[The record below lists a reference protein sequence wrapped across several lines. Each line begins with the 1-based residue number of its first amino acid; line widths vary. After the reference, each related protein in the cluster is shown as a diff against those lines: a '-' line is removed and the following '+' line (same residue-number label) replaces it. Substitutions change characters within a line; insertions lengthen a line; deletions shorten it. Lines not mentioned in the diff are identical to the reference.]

1 MHLYLG
7 YILGEYT
14 EENCPR
20 YLKRE
25 NFAKMKKY
33 LKAGKLGLFH
43 GSIEQAI
50 MKNRDEN
57 DAMFTVASLLVRDR
71 ANIKKL
77 CTSRSIAVN
86 NNNDVW

>member
-1 MHLYLG
+1 MWSLTMACLIHAG

-25 NFAKMKKY
+25 NYAKMKKY
-33 LKAGKLGLFH
+33 LKDGKLGLFH

-50 MKNRDEN
+50 MKNRDDN
-57 DAMFTVASLLVRDR
+57 DQLFTVASLLVSTDQT
-71 ANIKKL
+71 
-77 CTSRSIAVN
+77 CSIRVYA
-86 NNNDVW
+86 